1 MSKVT
6 HEALELSKYVSEFTE
21 SYAPR
26 ILTNNPHTLESYE
39 TALTLYVSYLEEY
52 CGITPDK
59 FTAACFDK
67 KHIDDW
73 KLWLMNERGNSAYS
87 VNKRISSLRTFI
99 AYLSSR
105 NPKYLYLLSEAKSVR
120 KQPTIKRKISGLSR
134 EAVKALMDAP
144 NIETKTGIRD
154 LALLVTLYGTAARI
168 DEVLSIK
175 IQDMHMKGKK
185 PYINIIGK
193 RSKERTLYLLPK
205 AVAHLELY
213 LKVFHGEVPEP
224 ESVLFYSNHK
234 GLRSKLTQS
243 AVRQRLWLYAEKA
256 HAICNDVPLSLHAH
270 QLRHA
275 KATHWLEDGMNIA
288 QISELL
294 GHESVETTM
303 KYLDISI
310 DQIQKGLATLE
321 DENDKNAVPKWNPQ
335 TDTLAGLCGLRKLKK
350 KAKKE

>member
-1 MSKVT
+1 M
-6 HEALELSKYVSEFTE
+6 E
-21 SYAPR
+21 SYK
-26 ILTNNPHTLESYE
+26 I
-39 TALTLYVSYLEEY
+39 ALTLYVGYLEEY
-52 CGITPDK
+52 CGITSDK
-59 FTAACFDK
+59 FTADCFDK

-73 KLWLMNERGNSAYS
+73 KIWLMNERGNSAYT
-87 VNKRISSLRTFI
+87 VNKRISSLRAFI
-99 AYLSSR
+99 TYLSSR
-105 NPKYLYLLSEAKSVR
+105 NLKYLYLLSEAKSVR
-120 KQPTIKRKISGLSR
+120 KQPTIKKKISGLSR
-134 EAVKALMDAP
+134 EAVKALMDTP

-175 IQDMHMKGKK
+175 IKDMHLKGKN

-205 AVAHLELY
+205 AVAHLKLY
-213 LKVFHGEVPEP
+213 LKIFHGEVPKP

-234 GLRSKLTQS
+234 GLRGKLTQS
-243 AVRQRLWLYAEKA
+243 AVRQRLELYAAKA
-256 HAICNDVPLSLHAH
+256 HEICNDVPLNLHAH

-288 QISELL
+288 QIAELL
-294 GHESVETTM
+294 GHESMETTM

-310 DQIQKGLATLE
+310 SQIQKGLATLE
-321 DENDKNAVPKWNPQ
+321 DENDQNAVPKWNPQ